1 MAGEKNFFVSLF
13 DVSFKEF
20 VTPRMISFIY
30 ILIMVVLGLVSL
42 VWLVMSLAAGQW
54 WTIILAPVG
63 FFIYL
68 ILVRMW
74 LEMFMVFFRI
84 MRRWTPWPRPR
95 AWPGRPPGADSARA
109 ARPHYL
115 MRPFRGRI

>member
-30 ILIMVVLGLVSL
+30 ILIVVVLGLGTL
-42 VWLVMSLAAGQW
+42 IWLVTSLLVGQW
-54 WTIILAPVG
+54 WAIILAPIV
-63 FFIYL
+63 FFINL
-68 ILVRMW
+68 IIIRMW

-84 MRRWTPWPRPR
+84 MRQVDAIAGDKGVSGAATGGPV
-95 AWPGRPPGADSARA
+95 PPAPSGPIA
-109 ARPHYL
+109 
-115 MRPFRGRI
+115 

>member
-84 MRRWTPWPRPR
+84 MRQVDAMAEAKGVAGPAAGAPIPP
-95 AWPGRPPGADSARA
+95 APPG
-109 ARPHYL
+109 P
-115 MRPFRGRI
+115 IT